1 MDVAA
6 GPSEGLPLDADG
18 VVAVNPFQLRG
29 SGALGDS
36 RELLELNLLLP
47 GGDKGQVLDL
57 RCLGPVELVE
67 LDSDGVLVGPLLV
80 FGIIVPRES
89 RLERGTYLPQAETEG
104 GHLFPVDLDAGFGVS
119 ILGREADI
127 RGPWNGA
134 DHPLDGFCRLLH
146 LLQIGSVDSYVNRR
160 HLGASQ
166 DSDGVDSD
174 LDAGNLGDP
183 PLDVEDDV
191 VGGAAPSPL
200 IHEGHADLRVVVG
213 ALADETVA
221 GGADVGEDLCDLGDL
236 GDLLLHDQGLLVR
249 LCQLRSRLKFQSDG
263 ELSSIGH
270 FHELRADEA
279 EGDKGEGE
287 EEKAQGERSHALG
300 MADAPL
306 QQSAVVLGEG
316 VVPLLE
322 PESEAPHEACRGGV
336 LELGEPRRQEGSDRE
351 GDKEAEESGN
361 DHDDAVLPDQVADD
375 SRDQGEG
382 EEDRHVHHGD
392 RDGRETYLAPSI
404 QGRGTAVLPHL
415 QVAVDVLEND
425 DGVVHQDPDHQR
437 HGQEGHQVQGE
448 VEEVHGRE
456 GRDQGAGDGD
466 HDDQGVA
473 DAVEEDQHDQ
483 GDQDDGEQEVF
494 LDGVGRVEG
503 EGGAVL
509 GDGELQAD
517 LGVVPFKLLKGVT
530 DSLADI
536 DGVGIGLLL
545 NQNPHRRL
553 SVEAAD
559 VDGLLDRVL
568 NLRNVAQADIP
579 ALSPSDDQVT
589 QFVEALEAAGD
600 PDDELSV
607 DVLDLPCREV
617 QVSGIDR
624 LNDL

>member
-1 MDVAA
+1 M
-6 GPSEGLPLDADG
+6 
-18 VVAVNPFQLRG
+18 
-29 SGALGDS
+29 
-36 RELLELNLLLP
+36 
-47 GGDKGQVLDL
+47 
-57 RCLGPVELVE
+57 
-67 LDSDGVLVGPLLV
+67 
-80 FGIIVPRES
+80 
-89 RLERGTYLPQAETEG
+89 
-104 GHLFPVDLDAGFGVS
+104 
-119 ILGREADI
+119 
-127 RGPWNGA
+127 
-134 DHPLDGFCRLLH
+134 
-146 LLQIGSVDSYVNRR
+146 
-160 HLGASQ
+160 
-166 DSDGVDSD
+166 
-174 LDAGNLGDP
+174 
-183 PLDVEDDV
+183 
-191 VGGAAPSPL
+191 
-200 IHEGHADLRVVVG
+200 
-213 ALADETVA
+213 
-221 GGADVGEDLCDLGDL
+221 
-236 GDLLLHDQGLLVR
+236 
-249 LCQLRSRLKFQSDG
+249 
-263 ELSSIGH
+263 
-270 FHELRADEA
+270 
-279 EGDKGEGE
+279 
-287 EEKAQGERSHALG
+287 
-300 MADAPL
+300 
-306 QQSAVVLGEG
+306 
-316 VVPLLE
+316 
-322 PESEAPHEACRGGV
+322 

-382 EEDRHVHHGD
+382 EKDRHVHHGD
-392 RDGRETYLAPSI
+392 RDGRETDLAPSI

-517 LGVVPFKLLKGVT
+517 LGVVPFKLLKGVP

-553 SVEAAD
+553 PVEAAD

-624 LNDL
+624 LNDLQERKVVGAELLFVQVDPDLPLLLPDQGDLTYPSDLGEGGSNGVFEKLGEFRGLQPGGGADLEDGKVVQGDLRDDRVVGVGGEVRGDLVDLPLNLLDGEVDVGALGELDRDKGDTLPGVPLDVLHLVQRREGLFDDLRDRGLHDLWGGSRVGDHHRDVGNGDVRQEFVAEGRVAEDAEDDEGREDDNDDGRTLYGDFGECHFGSLGQRRGTAVTRAPSPMFC